1 MMGGMMPG
9 GGGLMGMMGM
19 AGGGGMKGG
28 MPGGGAGMGMAMGG
42 MKGGGMGGFGGGPGG
57 MGGSARPA
65 TTWRVAVDPRTG
77 SLIARGTEEDLR
89 AISEIITALDT
100 PEDKASAKLK
110 NFRTFRLKHSGAAE
124 MASILQELD
133 LKVTVSVLQK
143 GNMLAVS
150 GPEAALKEVGEL
162 IEALDV
168 EGKPVKSTRPED

>member
-1 MMGGMMPG
+1 
-9 GGGLMGMMGM
+9 
-19 AGGGGMKGG
+19 
-28 MPGGGAGMGMAMGG
+28 GMAMGG
-42 MKGGGMGGFGGGPGG
+42 MKGGGLGG
-57 MGGSARPA
+57 MGAGMGGLGGGGAMMGGPSRPA
-65 TTWRVAVDPRTG
+65 PSWRIAVDPRTN
-77 SLIARGTEEDLR
+77 SLVARGTEDDLR

-168 EGKPVKSTRPED
+168 EGKPVKSTRPQQ